1 MTRYLL
7 DTNYFIQAHRSY
19 YPLDVVESF
28 WVRTKELAKN
38 GHIISIDKVKKE
50 IYDKA
55 SHEDELK
62 IWCGDNLENEFFNST
77 DIALPQY
84 IQIVQWV
91 NSMRHQY
98 HDSAIEEFLQADLAD
113 PWLVAYAM
121 KENLV
126 IVTYEKSAPDSKKR
140 VKIPEVCNRF
150 GVRFIDTIGM
160 MRELNSKF

>member
-7 DTNYFIQAHRSY
+7 DTNFFIQAHRSY

-28 WVRTKELAKN
+28 WVRTEELARE

-50 IYDKA
+50 IYDKS

-62 IWCGDNLENEFFNST
+62 LWCIDNLDDQFFYRT
-77 DIALPQY
+77 DEALPQY

-91 NSMRHQY
+91 NTMRHQY
-98 HDSAIEEFLQADLAD
+98 LDSAIEEFLQADLAD

-121 KENLV
+121 KEDLV
-126 IVTYEKSAPDSKKR
+126 IVTYEKSAPGAKKR
-140 VKIPEVCNRF
+140 VKIPEVCNHFGIRF
-150 GVRFIDTIGM
+150 VDTIEM

>member
-7 DTNYFIQAHRSY
+7 DTNFFIQAHRSY

-28 WVRTKELAKN
+28 WERTRELARD

-50 IYDKA
+50 IYDKS
-55 SHEDELK
+55 SHEDELE
-62 IWCGDNLENEFFNST
+62 IWCDDNLEKQFFHGT
-77 DIALPQY
+77 DEALPYY

-98 HDSAIEEFLQADLAD
+98 KDSAIEEFLQADLAD

-126 IVTYEKSAPDSKKR
+126 IVTYEKSAPEAKKR
-140 VKIPEVCNRF
+140 VKIPEVCSHF
-150 GVRFIDTIGM
+150 GVRFVDTIEM
-160 MRELNSKF
+160 MRELKSKF

>member
-7 DTNYFIQAHRSY
+7 DSNYFIQAHRLY

-28 WVRTKELAKN
+28 WERTKILADN
-38 GHIISIDKVKKE
+38 DNIISIDKVKKE
-50 IYDKA
+50 IFDKS

-62 IWCGDNLENEFFNST
+62 IWCDDNINGDFFKST
-77 DIALPQY
+77 DSALPQY

-98 HDSAIEEFLQADLAD
+98 SDSAIEEFLQADLAD

-121 KENLV
+121 KEDLV

-140 VKIPEVCNRF
+140 VKIPEVCNHF
-150 GVRFIDTIGM
+150 KVRFIDTIDM
-160 MRELNSKF
+160 MRELKSKF

>member
-7 DTNYFIQAHRSY
+7 DTNFFIQAHRSY
-19 YPLDVVESF
+19 YPIDVVESF
-28 WVRTKELAKN
+28 WLRTKKLAIE

-50 IYDKA
+50 IYENS

-62 IWCGDNLENEFFNST
+62 RWCIDNLENDFFHT
-77 DIALPQY
+77 TEEALSEY

-91 NSMRHQY
+91 NTRRGQY
-98 HDSAIEEFLQADLAD
+98 HNRAIEEFLQADLAD

-121 KENLV
+121 RNDLV
-126 IVTYEKSAPDSKKR
+126 IVTYEKSAPEAKKR
-140 VKIPEVCNRF
+140 VKIPEVCNHF
-150 GVRFIDTIGM
+150 GVRFVDTIQM

>member
-7 DTNYFIQAHRSY
+7 DTNFFIQAHRSY

-28 WVRTKELAKN
+28 WERTKELAKN

-50 IYDKA
+50 IYDKS

-62 IWCGDNLENEFFNST
+62 IWCDDNLGKHFFHGT
-77 DIALPQY
+77 DEALPHY

-113 PWLVAYAM
+113 SWLVAYAM
-121 KENLV
+121 KESLV
-126 IVTYEKSAPDSKKR
+126 IVTYERSAPDARKR
-140 VKIPEVCNRF
+140 VKIPEVCNHF
-150 GVRFIDTIGM
+150 GVRFVDTIEM